1 MRLFLTLLATVL
13 VTTAC
18 NAGEAEIRKNI
29 EARFPGAK
37 VEAVS
42 KTPVAGLYEVLVDG
56 DQIVYADGKGDYV
69 ILGEMMQTEDKRN
82 LTRERIDRIN
92 QIDLASLPTDQ
103 AIRLVKGAGKRRMA
117 VFSDVDCPYCRKLE
131 AEIAKLDDV
140 TVDVYL
146 YPLPFHADAPRKS
159 RLVWCSPDRV
169 KAWEDLMLRNKEPQN
184 VSGDCANPIEANL
197 ALGQK
202 LRIQGTPA
210 VVFSNGKRAPGFIPA
225 DRIEQMLAEA
235 AAK

>member
-1 MRLFLTLLATVL
+1 MRLFLILIAAAL

-37 VEAVS
+37 VDAVN
-42 KTPVAGLYEVLVDG
+42 KTPVAGLFEVLVDG

-69 ILGEMMQTEDKRN
+69 VIGEMMQTEDKRN
-82 LTRERIDRIN
+82 LTRERIEKLN
-92 QIDLASLPTDQ
+92 EIDFASLPVEQ
-103 AIRLVKGAGKRRMA
+103 AIKVVKGDGSRQMA

-131 AEIAKLDDV
+131 AEIAKLNNV
-140 TVDVYL
+140 TVHVYL
-146 YPLPFHADAPRKS
+146 YPLPFHTDAPRKS
-159 RLVWCSPDRV
+159 RLVWCSPDQV
-169 KAWEDLMLRNKEPQN
+169 KAWEDLMLRDKEPES
-184 VSGDCANPIEANL
+184 VSGDCANPVEANL

-210 VVFSNGKRAPGFIPA
+210 IIFSDGKRAPGFIPA
-225 DRIEQMLAEA
+225 ERIEQMLAEA
-235 AAK
+235 KAK